1 MFMRATQEGTFM
13 IRRLLR
19 ASLVT
24 AAVAGGAC
32 SATQEEFSDL
42 DPGSQDEITL
52 TVENYNFN
60 DVTLYA
66 LTAGIRERVGRVRG
80 SGSETFTFRW
90 PRQSIQMEV
99 VFLSGGRM
107 VTQAMPVLPGD
118 RLDLIIEQVA
128 GDRAVLRRGR

>member
-1 MFMRATQEGTFM
+1 MRRFA
-13 IRRLLR
+13 RCVLLVGV
-19 ASLVT
+19 L
-24 AAVAGGAC
+24 AGGAC
-32 SATQEEFSDL
+32 STAQEDIADL
-42 DPGSQDEITL
+42 APGAQDELAL

-66 LTAGIRERVGRVRG
+66 LAVGIRERVGRVRG
-80 SGSETFTFRW
+80 SGRETFTFRW
-90 PRQSIQMEV
+90 PRQSLQMEV

-107 VTQAMPVLPGD
+107 VTETMPVVPGD

>member
-1 MFMRATQEGTFM
+1 MMRRFA
-13 IRRLLR
+13 RCVLLVGV
-19 ASLVT
+19 LV
-24 AAVAGGAC
+24 GGAC
-32 SATQEEFSDL
+32 STAQEDIADL
-42 DPGSQDEITL
+42 APGAQDELAL

-66 LTAGIRERVGRVRG
+66 LAVGIRERVGRVRG
-80 SGSETFTFRW
+80 SGRETFTFRW
-90 PRQSIQMEV
+90 PRQSLQMEV

-107 VTQAMPVLPGD
+107 VTETMPVVPGD